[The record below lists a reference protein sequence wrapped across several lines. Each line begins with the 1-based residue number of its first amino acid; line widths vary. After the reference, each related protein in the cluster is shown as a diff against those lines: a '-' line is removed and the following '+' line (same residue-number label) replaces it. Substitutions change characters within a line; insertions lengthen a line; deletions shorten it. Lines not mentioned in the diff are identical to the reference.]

1 MFEKKTSTTDTT
13 EGSSNVFRPVK
24 GSAKVVIGNGVKIKG
39 EITDADEVQI
49 DGSADVTMNTE
60 NLMIGGSGDLKGTIT
75 SHNADVWGKL
85 EGEVKVGGTLTI
97 QEQGSVSGSIEY
109 ENLQIKLGGKIKGD
123 VKVSEKIKNIDDIKN
138 INKEKSFSFFLWG
151 ITVANNTPEIVACTP
166 DSCVKNHKISPNN
179 KYGIYFLTLNL
190 FKNIKQINVNNNKE
204 RYLTLKSPV

>member
-1 MFEKKTSTTDTT
+1 MFEKKSSTTDQTNTTTT
-13 EGSSNVFRPVK
+13 EDSFNVLRPVK

-49 DGSADVTMNTE
+49 DGSADVTMNTD
-60 NLMIGGSGDLKGTIT
+60 NLMIGGTGDLKGTIT

-85 EGEVKVGGTLTI
+85 DGEVKVGGTLTI

-138 INKEKSFSFFLWG
+138 INKEKPLPLQSSLDNK
-151 ITVANNTPEIVACTP
+151 NN
-166 DSCVKNHKISPNN
+166 
-179 KYGIYFLTLNL
+179 
-190 FKNIKQINVNNNKE
+190 
-204 RYLTLKSPV
+204 